1 MACIGIVQVDAFPR
15 RRGVDNVKQC
25 NKSGDKRQCATK
37 RGGGGGGGDLAADGN
52 PLCVPHDTMCGKL
65 IGRFSA
71 SSAKGGELGMQGR
84 RDCNRKDA

>member
-15 RRGVDNVKQC
+15 RRCAENVRQC
-25 NKSGDKRQCATK
+25 NKSGDKRQCATN
-37 RGGGGGGGDLAADGN
+37 GGDLAADGN
-52 PLCVPHDTMCGKL
+52 PLCVPHDTICGKL

-84 RDCNRKDA
+84 RYCNRKDA